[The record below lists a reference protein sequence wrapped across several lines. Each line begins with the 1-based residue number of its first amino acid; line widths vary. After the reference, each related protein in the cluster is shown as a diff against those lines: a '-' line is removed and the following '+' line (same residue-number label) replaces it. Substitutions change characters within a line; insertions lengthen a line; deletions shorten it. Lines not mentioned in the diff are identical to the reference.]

1 MKASLSPLE
10 APVSMLMYNKANDE
24 AMYPLTGLMSLT
36 IFNRLIYLRPS
47 GLINDSSQLDLLFT
61 LPMDTPVLG
70 IAATN
75 HDKGAEKSIMIF
87 QPSMKAYD
95 ELASAFPAGS
105 YSDDEFMQRIPAMTD
120 FAEDQVHLVTKSST
134 LVLAE
139 ESFDARESLEA
150 TAYIHLSD
158 PDLPGPEY
166 YLSENLLSMA
176 RPTRPEPRKAWER
189 AYELFRE
196 RRMDVCG
203 LDLEP
208 VKPDPAQT
216 TTNEG

>member
-1 MKASLSPLE
+1 MLTYDE
-10 APVSMLMYNKANDE
+10 AKDE

-61 LPMDTPVLG
+61 LPMDAPVLG

-75 HDKGAEKSIMIF
+75 HEGGAEKSIMIF
-87 QPSMKAYD
+87 QPSLKVFN
-95 ELASAFPAGS
+95 ELTSAFPAGS

-120 FAEDQVHLVTKSST
+120 FAEDQVHLVTKTST
-134 LVLAE
+134 PMLAE
-139 ESFDARESLEA
+139 ASFDARESLEA

-166 YLSENLLSMA
+166 YLSDNMLFMA
-176 RPTRPEPRKAWER
+176 RPTEPEPRKVWEK

-208 VKPDPAQT
+208 VKRDPAET
-216 TTNEG
+216 VTSEG

>member
-1 MKASLSPLE
+1 MKASLSPGKV
-10 APVSMLMYNKANDE
+10 PVSMLTCDKVNDE

-75 HDKGAEKSIMIF
+75 HEGGTEKSIMIF
-87 QPSMKAYD
+87 QPSLKVYD
-95 ELASAFPAGS
+95 ELASAFPAES

-120 FAEDQVHLVTKSST
+120 FAEDQVHLVTKTST
-134 LVLAE
+134 LLLAE

-166 YLSENLLSMA
+166 YLSDSLLSMA
-176 RPTRPEPRKAWER
+176 RPTRPGPREAWER
-189 AYELFRE
+189 SYELFRE

-216 TTNEG
+216 MTNEG

>member
-1 MKASLSPLE
+1 
-10 APVSMLMYNKANDE
+10 MLISDKGNDE
-24 AMYPLTGLMSLT
+24 AKYSLTGLMSLT

-75 HDKGAEKSIMIF
+75 YDGGAEKSIMIF
-87 QPSMKAYD
+87 QPSLKAYN
-95 ELASAFPAGS
+95 ELASAFPAES

-120 FAEDQVHLVTKSST
+120 FAEDQVHLVTKTST
-134 LVLAE
+134 LMLAE
-139 ESFDARESLEA
+139 ESFDARECLDA

-166 YLSENLLSMA
+166 YLSDSLLSMA

-189 AYELFRE
+189 AFELFRE

-208 VKPDPAQT
+208 VKADPAQT
-216 TTNEG
+216 DSSEG

>member
-1 MKASLSPLE
+1 
-10 APVSMLMYNKANDE
+10 MLTCDIANDE
-24 AMYPLTGLMSLT
+24 AKYSLTGLMSLT

-75 HDKGAEKSIMIF
+75 HDGGAEKSIIIF
-87 QPSMKAYD
+87 QPSLTVYN
-95 ELASAFPAGS
+95 ELTSAFPAES
-105 YSDDEFMQRIPAMTD
+105 YTDDEFMQRIPAMTD
-120 FAEDQVHLVTKSST
+120 FAEDQVHLVTKTST
-134 LVLAE
+134 LMLAE
-139 ESFDARESLEA
+139 ESFDAQDSLEA

-166 YLSENLLSMA
+166 YLSDKLLSMA
-176 RPTRPEPRKAWER
+176 RPTKTEPRKAWER

-208 VKPDPAQT
+208 VKPDPAK
-216 TTNEG
+216 TNSSEG

>member
-1 MKASLSPLE
+1 MLTYGAANHE
-10 APVSMLMYNKANDE
+10 AKYS
-24 AMYPLTGLMSLT
+24 LTGLMSLT

-75 HDKGAEKSIMIF
+75 HDGGAEKSIMIF
-87 QPSMKAYD
+87 QPSLAVYN
-95 ELASAFPAGS
+95 ELTSAFPAEN

-120 FAEDQVHLVTKSST
+120 FAEDQVHLVTKTST
-134 LVLAE
+134 LMLAE
-139 ESFDARESLEA
+139 ESFDASEALEA

-166 YLSENLLSMA
+166 YLSDNLLSMA
-176 RPTRPEPRKAWER
+176 RPTRTEPRKAWER

-216 TTNEG
+216 NTSGG

>member
-1 MKASLSPLE
+1 
-10 APVSMLMYNKANDE
+10 MLTCDKENDE
-24 AMYPLTGLMSLT
+24 AKYSLTGLMSLT

-75 HDKGAEKSIMIF
+75 HDRGAEKPIMIF
-87 QPSMKAYD
+87 QPSLKAYD
-95 ELASAFPAGS
+95 QLASAFPAES
-105 YSDDEFMQRIPAMTD
+105 YSDDEFMLRIPAMTD

-158 PDLPGPEY
+158 PYLPGPEY
-166 YLSENLLSMA
+166 YLSDSLLSMA
-176 RPTRPEPRKAWER
+176 RPTRPGPRKAWEG

-196 RRMDVCG
+196 RRMNVCG

-208 VKPDPAQT
+208 VKADPAQT
-216 TTNEG
+216 DSNEG